1 MYNVHPFSLS
11 PVLPFVDRMVIM
23 NHIFKNSYFW
33 IKIQYTSSVSVLSH
47 PALFLFVRSPLRRA
61 EPRALFQIRCIFSMP
76 SVARPAAPP
85 CMACLAPPPPCDF
98 SPLALNLW
106 PYPQPER
113 RTDWNASKAKNRERT
128 VFHCQP
134 GFDSV
139 RNGSPINQ
147 NPGHEDRAGV
157 SGLWI
162 GSHYSHMTHFC
173 SSLIHSSPPVFP
185 VETITFISSTR
196 TTWKICLFTFTF
208 FMFPCT
214 PPFRKFIAALCW
226 ERGCD
231 ITSCVQGSS
240 GPSSGSKENTT
251 VL

>member
-113 RTDWNASKAKNRERT
+113 RTDWNASKAKNGTEQYFIVSLVST
-128 VFHCQP
+128 QS
-134 GFDSV
+134 GM
-139 RNGSPINQ
+139 
-147 NPGHEDRAGV
+147 DRPSIRIQDMRIEQV
-157 SGLWI
+157 
-162 GSHYSHMTHFC
+162 C
-173 SSLIHSSPPVFP
+173 PVFGMAVIIPIWLTFVLLLSTP
-185 VETITFISSTR
+185 VLRCF
-196 TTWKICLFTFTF
+196 L
-208 FMFPCT
+208 
-214 PPFRKFIAALCW
+214 
-226 ERGCD
+226 
-231 ITSCVQGSS
+231 
-240 GPSSGSKENTT
+240 
-251 VL
+251 